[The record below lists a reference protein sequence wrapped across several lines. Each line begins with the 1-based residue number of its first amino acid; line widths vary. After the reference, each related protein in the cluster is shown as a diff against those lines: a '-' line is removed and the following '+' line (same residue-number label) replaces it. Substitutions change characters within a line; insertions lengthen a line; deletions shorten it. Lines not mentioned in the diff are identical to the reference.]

1 MLRPRFPVPASKTKP
16 THMIMKSAIIMTVVN
31 RHQPVIQINLL
42 INYVLKKVYPRF
54 KHLVV
59 ERKNTTTAKT
69 ETEKE
74 PAKET
79 DTEIRLI
86 GNRLIDTP

>member
-1 MLRPRFPVPASKTKP
+1 
-16 THMIMKSAIIMTVVN
+16 MKSAIIMTIVN
-31 RHQPVIQINLL
+31 RHQPVIQI

-59 ERKNTTTAKT
+59 GRKNTTAKT

-74 PAKET
+74 PPKET

>member
-1 MLRPRFPVPASKTKP
+1 
-16 THMIMKSAIIMTVVN
+16 MTVNVN
-31 RHQPVIQINLL
+31 QHQPVIQINLL

-54 KHLVV
+54 KHLVLG
-59 ERKNTTTAKT
+59 RKNTREAKT

-79 DTEIRLI
+79 DTEIRII
-86 GNRLIDTP
+86 GNILIDTP

>member
-1 MLRPRFPVPASKTKP
+1 MLRPQFPVPASKTKP
-16 THMIMKSAIIMTVVN
+16 TPMIMKSAIIMIVVN
-31 RHQPVIQINLL
+31 RHQQPVIQINLL

-59 ERKNTTTAKT
+59 GRKNTTAKT

-86 GNRLIDTP
+86 GNRPIDTP

>member
-1 MLRPRFPVPASKTKP
+1 MLRPQFPVPASKTKP

-42 INYVLKKVYPRF
+42 INYVLKKVSPRF

-59 ERKNTTTAKT
+59 GRKNTIAKT